1 MNAQLTLR
9 VDETELKRCRLSLI
23 VRTAQ
28 RIAISLRWQILLVR
42 FGYSAMPA
50 TPTLS
55 PPSFAWQAP
64 CVATAALLALFGIEG
79 CHRANVHDERPPAAA
94 MPIALATAALT
105 DQDGRALKIA
115 DFRDK
120 TLVLNFIFTSCPSVC
135 PRETQALSEVQRRL
149 PAALGARVRFV
160 SVTVDPDRDTPRA
173 LKEFAL
179 ARSADLNGWSF
190 VRANSLETSALV
202 KELGVF
208 AAPQPQ
214 AAAPAAPAAPQ
225 HTTSVYL
232 FDGSGRLM
240 QRYAGSPLDVTRLA
254 REIEQ
259 LDGWFRNQEREPSA
273 ARL

>member
-1 MNAQLTLR
+1 
-9 VDETELKRCRLSLI
+9 
-23 VRTAQ
+23 
-28 RIAISLRWQILLVR
+28 
-42 FGYSAMPA
+42 
-50 TPTLS
+50 
-55 PPSFAWQAP
+55 
-64 CVATAALLALFGIEG
+64 
-79 CHRANVHDERPPAAA
+79 
-94 MPIALATAALT
+94 MPIALASAALT
-105 DQDGRALKIA
+105 DQDGRPLKIA

-149 PAALGARVRFV
+149 PAALGERVRFV
-160 SVTVDPDRDTPRA
+160 SVTVDPERDTPRA

-179 ARSADLNGWSF
+179 ARSADLNRWSF
-190 VRANSLETSALV
+190 VRANGLETSALV

-208 AAPQPQ
+208 APPAQPQ
-214 AAAPAAPAAPQ
+214 ATAPAAPQ

>member
-1 MNAQLTLR
+1 
-9 VDETELKRCRLSLI
+9 
-23 VRTAQ
+23 
-28 RIAISLRWQILLVR
+28 
-42 FGYSAMPA
+42 
-50 TPTLS
+50 
-55 PPSFAWQAP
+55 
-64 CVATAALLALFGIEG
+64 
-79 CHRANVHDERPPAAA
+79 
-94 MPIALATAALT
+94 MPIALASAALT

-115 DFRDK
+115 DFHDK

-135 PRETQALSEVQRRL
+135 PRETKALSEVQRRL
-149 PAALGARVRFV
+149 PTALSERVRFL

-208 AAPQPQ
+208 APPAQPQ
-214 AAAPAAPAAPQ
+214 AAAAEASAAPR

-259 LDGWFRNQEREPSA
+259 LDGWFRHQEREPSA